1 MRQTAEDRA
10 VMNRMAELNES
21 QREHFKS
28 VIAALLECYGQ
39 DDTSK
44 AVVVYQ
50 PKGYDAAGLLL
61 LGCDEFEASGLLQKA
76 TQLMGA
82 VHIADAPP
90 KELLN

>member
-1 MRQTAEDRA
+1 MRQTMEDRA
-10 VMNRMAELNES
+10 VLDRISALQGAE
-21 QREHFKS
+21 REHFKA
-28 VIAALLECYGQ
+28 VIEALLECYGKS
-39 DDTSK
+39 DSAK
-44 AVVVYQ
+44 AVLVYQ

>member
-1 MRQTAEDRA
+1 MEDRA
-10 VMNRMAELNES
+10 VLDRISALQGAE
-21 QREHFKS
+21 REHFKA
-28 VIAALLECYGQ
+28 VIEALLECYGKS
-39 DDTSK
+39 DSAK
-44 AVVVYQ
+44 AVLVYQ

>member
-1 MRQTAEDRA
+1 
-10 VMNRMAELNES
+10 
-21 QREHFKS
+21 
-28 VIAALLECYGQ
+28 
-39 DDTSK
+39 
-44 AVVVYQ
+44 VYQ